1 MRTTS
6 PHIVLVGPPGVGK
19 SSIGFAL
26 SRRLHRPFFDSDNHP
41 ERMPRHP
48 GRATAEDEAACRE
61 WIRVIGAT
69 SMPAVVAAPWV
80 GVDEILADDPVR
92 NEDLRPWIVVLDAD
106 DDVLDER
113 VGPVADDERED
124 ADAVDER
131 LARLREVASAEL
143 DTSADSLQDHVDAL
157 VAKWS
162 DRIGGTPAGYDPA

>member
-6 PHIVLVGPPGVGK
+6 PHIVLVGRPGVGK

-41 ERMPRHP
+41 ERMPQHP
-48 GRATAEDEAACRE
+48 GRATEEDEAACRE

-106 DDVLDER
+106 DSVLDER
-113 VGPVADDERED
+113 VGPIAEGDRED
-124 ADAVDER
+124 GGAVDER
-131 LARLREVASAEL
+131 LARLREVAGAEL
-143 DTSADSLQDHVDAL
+143 DTSDDSVQDHVEAL
-157 VAKWS
+157 IAAWG
-162 DRIGGTPAGYDPA
+162 DRIGGHPTGYDPA